1 MPTVNLVPLGLG
13 ELLDKTFSTF
23 RKHFWLFAGIMVLP
37 EAIMVGLAIVVQ
49 VYVSGVPVVR
59 NPQNAH
65 AAAQSVSS
73 AMRVML
79 VSLGTMIP
87 HYIVYAL
94 ALGATTYA
102 LSEVYLGRATT
113 IRETYQVVL
122 AHFWQLIR
130 VIFAI
135 VLRCFGVLVLGG
147 FLLGMVLASLALLPK
162 SMAWMAVIVGL
173 FAILGFITGAILMVI
188 FLLRYSVAFPALV
201 LENLSPRQALKRS
214 VDLTRGFLWRLLVVA
229 GLMYLITI
237 TLVSLCQSPFSVAAV
252 LISVK
257 GGRPSLWLTIPSL
270 LCGGVGAVVTSPLLM
285 ISFAIAYYD
294 LRVRKEGF
302 DLQLMMSNLETTGPQ
317 GAASLGQKAARDRL
331 DDASVPG
338 MIFLTI
344 LTLGIYPPIWF
355 LTRRRAF
362 NNLQSR
368 EKLGWGAPTVALILM
383 LVSACLPFAGS
394 AKWGSWVQ
402 AEKAL
407 GPTHPLILLAAGI
420 IMVVQCFKVRR
431 ILLDHLAPREEGM
444 FSASIR
450 FQYDDLL
457 SRVGTFFLGIFYLQ
471 SQINGLI
478 NRLTAGQVNQGEM
491 ILPVSQ
497 ELPAAPINL

>member
-65 AAAQSVSS
+65 VAAQSFSS

-79 VSLGTMIP
+79 VSLGSMIP

-102 LSEVYLGRATT
+102 LSEVYLGRTTT
-113 IRETYQVVL
+113 IRETYRVVL
-122 AHFWQLIR
+122 AHFWRLIR

-162 SMAWMAVIVGL
+162 SMAWMAAIVGL
-173 FAILGFITGAILMVI
+173 VGILGFITGAILMVI

-214 VDLTRGFLWRLLVVA
+214 VDLTKGFLWRLLVVA
-229 GLMYLITI
+229 VLMYLITI
-237 TLVSLCQSPFSVAAV
+237 TLVSLCQSPFSVAGV

-270 LCGGVGAVVTSPLLM
+270 LCGGVGAVVTTPLLM

-317 GAASLGQKAARDRL
+317 SAASLGQKAARDRL

-338 MIFLTI
+338 MILLTI

-362 NNLQSR
+362 NSLQSR
-368 EKLGWGAPTVALILM
+368 EKLGWGAPAMALLLM
-383 LVSACLPFAGS
+383 LVSACLPFVGS

-402 AEKAL
+402 AENAL

-450 FQYDDLL
+450 FQFDDLL
-457 SRVGTFFLGIFYLQ
+457 SRVGTFFLSIFYLQ

-478 NRLTAGQVNQGEM
+478 KRLTAGQVNQGEI

-497 ELPAAPINL
+497 ELPASPLNL